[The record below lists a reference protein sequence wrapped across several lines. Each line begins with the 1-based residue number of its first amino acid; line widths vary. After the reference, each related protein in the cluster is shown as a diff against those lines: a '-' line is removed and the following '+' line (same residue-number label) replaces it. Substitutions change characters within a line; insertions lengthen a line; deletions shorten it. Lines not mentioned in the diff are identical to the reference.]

1 MSSTLIMA
9 GENGHLVSA
18 IVADVCPGCGSGS
31 IALSINAFEA
41 VIGPIGNPNVIVTWS
56 FVD

>member
-1 MSSTLIMA
+1 MA
-9 GENGHLVSA
+9 GENGHSVSV

-31 IALSINAFEA
+31 MALSTNAFEA
-41 VIGPIGNPNVIVTWS
+41 LIGPIGNPDVIVTWS